1 MLHRALRALPLA
13 AVALWPS
20 FAGAQLAVSAND
32 NKAVLIGGSNTVPDN
47 PMPDTV
53 SIIDMNASPPRLVAE
68 INVPASVVGPP
79 SSVAVSPDESI
90 AIVTAATKVDPA
102 DPKKTVP
109 DNKVSVIDLKSSPPA
124 LLSTVEAGAGA
135 AGVAINRAANLV
147 LVANRSEGT
156 VSVFTL
162 AGKALTAAG
171 KVQLGDAKSGPSAV
185 SFTPD
190 GKTALVTMNAEH
202 TVKVLK
208 IDGEKLEDTKREIS
222 TGVRPYPIAIHPG
235 GKMAIVANVGRGTGD
250 ADTLNIIDLSKTPA
264 RNVGWVD
271 LGYETAEGMMLSP
284 DGRWCGVVVMN
295 GSNKAKESPFFN
307 PAGRLLLYRID
318 GLKLTK
324 VAEAPIGRWSQ
335 GIAFSK
341 DGRTI
346 LVQNMVEEN
355 AMVFRWDGA
364 KLVDTKQPIKLGG
377 GGAAIRTAGSL

>member
-1 MLHRALRALPLA
+1 MHKPALAIALTATLGGLALPA
-13 AVALWPS
+13 A
-20 FAGAQLAVSAND
+20 AQLAVSSNDRKLVLDNGTAKVVANP
-32 NKAVLIGGSNTVPDN
+32 K
-47 PMPDTV
+47 PDTAT
-53 SIIDMNASPPRLVAE
+53 IIDLGVFPPKVLAE
-68 INVPASVVGPP
+68 IEVPGSVVGPP
-79 SSVAVSPDESI
+79 TSVAVAADGS
-90 AIVTAATKVDPA
+90 TAYVASAMKIDAKDATKQE
-102 DPKKTVP
+102 P
-109 DNKVSVIDLKSSPPA
+109 DDRISIIDLKAKPPKVVGTITAGKSPA
-124 LLSTVEAGAGA
+124 GLSITADGKM
-135 AGVAINRAANLV
+135 L
-147 LVANRSEGT
+147 LVANRSEGSVSMFALGTTPREVAKLT
-156 VSVFTL
+156 V
-162 AGKALTAAG
+162 GKDTSL
-171 KVQLGDAKSGPSAV
+171 PSHVAI
-185 SFTPD
+185 TPD
-190 GKTALVTMNAEH
+190 GKTALVTMNGEH

-222 TGVRPYPIAIHPG
+222 TGVRPYPIAIHPS

-250 ADTLNIIDLSKTPA
+250 SDTVNVIDLSKTPA
-264 RNVGWVD
+264 RTVGWID

-307 PAGRLLLYRID
+307 PAGRLLLYRVD